1 MKTNQQ
7 KKTDAG
13 MNSLLRYS
21 GLGFEMLAIIGM
33 FIFLGIKID
42 EWLNLNH
49 VFTIILSMLSVFAA
63 LFYALRKIK

>member
-7 KKTDAG
+7 KKTDTG

-42 EWLNLNH
+42 GWLNLNH